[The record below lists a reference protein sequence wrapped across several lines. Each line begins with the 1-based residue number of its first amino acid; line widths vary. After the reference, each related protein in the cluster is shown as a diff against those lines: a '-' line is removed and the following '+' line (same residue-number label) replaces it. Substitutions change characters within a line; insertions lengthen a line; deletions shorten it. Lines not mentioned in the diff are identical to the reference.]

1 MFISFDMYESMMNND
16 DVHFITSQ
24 YHPKYS
30 AEQFKKDLM
39 ESYYINTEEDLVPL
53 LIDFEIN
60 RITNNFKYKPIEL
73 TRSLNVLVGTMEV
86 LYALFHLDSSECY
99 DLIMCGLYDII
110 FCKCILFNDFDTLKE
125 WADDAIMWYNEE
137 HAEDGYTKTNETQ
150 DSVIQ
155 KMVDCIK
162 YKYENVVEY
171 LYSPR
176 CNVDINMNINDIDT
190 YASYI
195 TGELFTYVAEIQ

>member
-16 DVHFITSQ
+16 DVGFIVNQ

-30 AEQFKKDLM
+30 AETFKKDLM
-39 ESYYINTEEDLVPL
+39 ESYCINTEEDLVPL

-60 RITNNFKYKPIEL
+60 RITNIFKYKPIEL
-73 TRSLNVLVGTMEV
+73 VRTLNVLSGTMEV
-86 LYALFHLDSSECY
+86 LYSLFHLDSSECY

-110 FCKCILFNDFDTLKE
+110 FFKCILFDDFDNLKF

-137 HAEDGYTKTNETQ
+137 HSEEGYTKSNETQ
-150 DSVIQ
+150 DSVTQ
-155 KMVDCIK
+155 KMVDYIK

-171 LYSPR
+171 LYSPKYTT
-176 CNVDINMNINDIDT
+176 DFNMAINDIDT
-190 YASYI
+190 YVVYI
-195 TGELFTYVAEIQ
+195 TGELFNYVAEI

>member
-53 LIDFEIN
+53 LIDFEIK

-110 FCKCILFNDFDTLKE
+110 FFKCILFDDFDNLKY

-137 HAEDGYTKTNETQ
+137 HAEEGYTKTNETQ

-171 LYSPR
+171 LYSPKY
-176 CNVDINMNINDIDT
+176 NTDFNMDINSIDT
-190 YASYI
+190 YVHFI
-195 TGELFTYVAEIQ
+195 TGELFTYVAEI